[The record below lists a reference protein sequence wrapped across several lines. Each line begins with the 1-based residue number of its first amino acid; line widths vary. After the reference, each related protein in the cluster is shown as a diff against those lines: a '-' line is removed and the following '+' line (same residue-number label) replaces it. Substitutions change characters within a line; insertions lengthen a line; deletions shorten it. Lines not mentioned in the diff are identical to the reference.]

1 MRWILDAVFI
11 RGAVVMQTVPKF
23 LRGPYR
29 SAMRLAMEEALH
41 ENDRRRER
49 GGSCSLCCLDCCSS
63 DPHVVATST
72 KASWPSRFQDFSEG
86 RWSELLRASTQSA
99 EDVSKA
105 QSRKRRH
112 RIDEQELDRRAARA
126 LSLVQMGE
134 LSSGRQALEGASLA
148 PGTRQTLE
156 ALRDP
161 IRRPLVPRDLLPHT
175 VVGHMPDVRFSLEE
189 HRFAANLRSSGRGAA
204 AGLSGMTTDHLRP
217 LLDHVEDT
225 HFFFLMGE
233 QLAQARV
240 PPTIHASIRQ
250 G

>member
-1 MRWILDAVFI
+1 MRWIW
-11 RGAVVMQTVPKF
+11 MQCSSGEQWSCR
-23 LRGPYR
+23 LCR
-29 SAMRLAMEEALH
+29 SFCKVRIAARC
-41 ENDRRRER
+41 DWPCKRRFTRTIIDVNG
-49 GGSCSLCCLDCCSS
+49 GGSCSFLL
-63 DPHVVATST
+63 PRLLLFRPARGGNIHKGKLAQ
-72 KASWPSRFQDFSEG
+72 RFQDFSEG
-86 RWSELLRASTQSA
+86 TWSELLRVSTQSA
-99 EDVSKA
+99 EDASKA

-112 RIDEQELDRRAARA
+112 RIVEQEFDRRAARA

-148 PGTRQTLE
+148 PGTRRTLE

-161 IRRPLVPRDLLPHT
+161 IRRPPVPRDPLPHR

-189 HRFAANLRSSGRGAA
+189 HRFA
-204 AGLSGMTTDHLRP
+204 GMTTDHLRP

-225 HFFFLMGE
+225 HLFFLMGE